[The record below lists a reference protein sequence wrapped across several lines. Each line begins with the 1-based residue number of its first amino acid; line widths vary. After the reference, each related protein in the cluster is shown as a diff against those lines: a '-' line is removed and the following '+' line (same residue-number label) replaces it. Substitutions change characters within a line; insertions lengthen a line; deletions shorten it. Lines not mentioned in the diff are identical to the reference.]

1 MAQDQVYDLIVLGG
15 GSAGLVAAKFAGRL
29 GVKVALVEMERL
41 GGDCTWQGCVPS
53 KALLKVAKTAHKNG
67 TTLKEA
73 ALELKLLTEEQFQE
87 WGKPEEMI
95 KPKA

>member
-67 TTLKEA
+67 TTLLEEA
-73 ALELKLLTEEQFQE
+73 IALGFVDEETFNRVVR
-87 WGKPEEMI
+87 PENMI
-95 KPKA
+95 GPK